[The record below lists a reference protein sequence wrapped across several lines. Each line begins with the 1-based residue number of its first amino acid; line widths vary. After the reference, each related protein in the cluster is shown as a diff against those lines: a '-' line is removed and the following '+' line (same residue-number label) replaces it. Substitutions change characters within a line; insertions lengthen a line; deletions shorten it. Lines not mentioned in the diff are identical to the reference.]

1 MKKFFKTTM
10 LVICVLLVINIV
22 LDYVFTKRL
31 CHSQYH
37 YYKPWNCIIHDTI
50 EADLLVLGSSRAL
63 RQYDP
68 YIMDSMLCTNTY
80 VLGQNSFQVN
90 RQIVFYDIYLHYQK
104 KKPSYLIINFDYY
117 GNWEGSRTD
126 RVQYYP
132 YFVNPFMRRLIKKQ
146 EQFDKMEL
154 NVPMYRYYY
163 QGILSL
169 MRKKNDSVYWNQKN
183 WYKGYWG
190 NPSKWDGKKLMEI
203 EKIKFNPQN
212 SIVEKFDSFLTELQR
227 DGIDIVFVSSPIYVG
242 ATEKVENLSDFYDFR
257 KRFSEKYD
265 IPVLDYIYDS
275 ISYDTAYFYNATH
288 LNKTGAELF
297 TTKLCHDLDSLGI
310 LQP

>member
-1 MKKFFKTTM
+1 
-10 LVICVLLVINIV
+10 
-22 LDYVFTKRL
+22 
-31 CHSQYH
+31 
-37 YYKPWNCIIHDTI
+37 
-50 EADLLVLGSSRAL
+50 
-63 RQYDP
+63 
-68 YIMDSMLCTNTY
+68 
-80 VLGQNSFQVN
+80 
-90 RQIVFYDIYLHYQK
+90 
-104 KKPSYLIINFDYY
+104 
-117 GNWEGSRTD
+117 
-126 RVQYYP
+126 
-132 YFVNPFMRRLIKKQ
+132 MRRLIKKQ

-154 NVPMYRYYY
+154 YVPMYRYYS
-163 QGILSL
+163 QGVLSL
-169 MRKKNDSVYWNQKN
+169 KSEDNDSIWWNRKN
-183 WYKGYWG
+183 WYKGYCG
-190 NPSKWDGKKLMEI
+190 SSSKWDGKKLMEI

-297 TTKLCHDLDSLGI
+297 TIKLCHDLDSLGI
-310 LQP
+310 LQN